1 MSKRKEKI
9 TAKCDKCGE
18 RMRVEELGD
27 GTFSITCDKCGISE
41 NVSRADKRLRT
52 LCEYAPGQEEDE
64 KDTYLGK
71 FVIAFSIIVIFIG
84 IIASMNR
91 TAIKNRLNAFAITP
105 KFYEYLRGETST
117 GGNYFVIPDEIR

>member
-9 TAKCDKCGE
+9 IAKCDKCGE
-18 RMRVEELGD
+18 RMRVGELGD

-52 LCEYAPGQEEDE
+52 LCEYVPGQGEDE

-71 FVIAFSIIVIFIG
+71 FIIAFSIIVIFIG
-84 IIASMNR
+84 IIGLMVSFGSLVVAVLSFLEKRTVPRKHSASAAAKRM
-91 TAIKNRLNAFAITP
+91 P
-105 KFYEYLRGETST
+105 
-117 GGNYFVIPDEIR
+117 